1 MMIPTFVLRDILY
14 LLYTYGSIFIIFL
27 IIWQV
32 SWNYHGL
39 RFEYKRSCC
48 QRHQKIR
55 QRARNAASKARRLYQ
70 EESEKPRELISVMKS
85 QHWLPQQES
94 VRQLLCADSSCP
106 TCNAAA
112 LEIQQLLEDENN
124 QICPALSGPPQVPQ
138 VELFSMSTVCLGQN
152 LELCS
157 QHPGEIAL
165 ASVPPTL
172 AQLTEHFMQS
182 TNAISLQEYWADHV
196 QQRQRFQLEDAPMG
210 PQTITSL
217 TVEEPVVP
225 VNEQEMGNLHSVQGN
240 QDQQPVDSQQISFI
254 YVEPE
259 ITNLTNPEAFHMV
272 PQVHFPFLSPE
283 VLRLLEVHMKKWMHF
298 QRWGLPRRVEDS
310 LRQFMPHTP
319 MYCVSNNNPQVYVH
333 GFDHSA
339 HQTWCSYMVGEP
351 TQAFWVS
358 EWPDMDLEQRH
369 HQERLNAMGLSI
381 PSPSSEVLNGFY
393 SLPARQAKDS
403 RNDLHQEDRQL
414 FCGLPSLH
422 SESLAATFLTS
433 EGLSKSKNMFKPPLK
448 ESLLFKELYFHPLL
462 PKTPPEINSPFA
474 TPSPN
479 SVSPAEHQQAHI
491 SVPFL
496 TPAECETLE
505 WHLLQRQFQPQW
517 GLPAVTQR
525 SRHAHSSV
533 RSEPCDKAQAPKPM
547 NMSWP
552 GKPVSVLTRKLHF
565 FPEHTRRLLEF
576 HFQKQLIHLRWGL
589 PEKIQQSFQLLLSSA
604 DQKTL
609 SRSSPTLPNMSV
621 PQPTGKGDGDPFS
634 PLLAQVSI
642 PMPHLFSQ
650 AKAKLQNHIDS
661 KCGQIH
667 QGNVPCRV
675 YSSWEGIVPGVL
687 AVAPFP
693 CTPQGQPLALQAASD
708 PDLHD
713 ELMPRMPTALHQQ
726 KQASPDTGTEHPKL
740 HQTLSQGAIEKL
752 EMTLRHKYLA
762 FLSGLP
768 ALYSVALSGA
778 MAPAITSCSVAAVME
793 PGPVETPKEPLTQKI
808 SLEDPS
814 GRLGPCSQ
822 NGKTWADSAEDFQ
835 PEVQVKGRTQSVPLE
850 SQTRPGVP
858 YSFKTRTSNKLNFH
872 LRKKA
877 LEIKLGLSIRAVEA
891 RKLTKARPEN
901 KFSQASLSSLNNRG
915 STVLQQPLILPDS
928 SPAPDSQQAHL
939 RDHLAPQP
947 KAVQHNPQSS
957 RPKSASPASTN
968 WPSKISQPV
977 GDMTEAQVLCVQV
990 EASVNHPSLEESW
1003 SPEPQNPGKG
1013 SAQIPILAEKREDV
1027 GKPQES
1033 VDLGEGDAGHGL
1045 SLTSAE
1051 RHSDDADEDQKPEEM
1066 LLETE
1071 LQGSSQQTHRCHLVD
1086 PQQSS
1091 SQDHPECQL
1100 PEPHTEV
1107 PGGKEPEHDMQDH
1120 QSKLNV
1126 LLKPA
1131 KIPENFHPAVARIS
1145 QGQPTQHKGQILKGQ
1160 VFQRQVMPAHSSKR
1174 PSLPESG
1181 LINKMKS
1188 FLFFL
1193 GTLHN
1198 QHKNTMT
1205 KGREHGNSIF
1215 YTPGKVAKTKKEY
1228 MEKSLVQAK
1237 SPMEKTKRD
1246 TLMRHP
1252 KSQSFPIQRRV
1263 GPDSDVFHAPRNK
1276 LPLRSQLRGSA
1287 SVPGHLHH
1295 CPRVACSSQ

>member
-1 MMIPTFVLRDILY
+1 MMIPPFAPWNIGYSLC
-14 LLYTYGSIFIIFL
+14 TYGSIFIIIL
-27 IIWQV
+27 LIWQV
-32 SWNYHGL
+32 KRSYHGL
-39 RFEYKRSCC
+39 RFEPQRSCHRC
-48 QRHQKIR
+48 HRKVR
-55 QRARNAASKARRLYQ
+55 QKARDAGSRAGRCSQ
-70 EESEKPRELISVMKS
+70 KETEKRWDLLSIMKS
-85 QHWLPQQES
+85 QQWLPQQES
-94 VRQLLCADSSCP
+94 VRQLLCADPSCQ

-112 LEIQQLLEDENN
+112 LEIQQLLEDKTN
-124 QICPALSGPPQVPQ
+124 QISSTLSEPLQGSSCLQVT
-138 VELFSMSTVCLGQN
+138 SMSTVSSKQDLKPHPQHSRDLSLTSAIAALSQVEQN
-152 LELCS
+152 LT
-157 QHPGEIAL
+157 QA
-165 ASVPPTL
+165 V
-172 AQLTEHFMQS
+172 AQTTS
-182 TNAISLQEYWADHV
+182 AISVQEYFADHLHLE
-196 QQRQRFQLEDAPMG
+196 QEFQLAKMPVVQESRAP
-210 PQTITSL
+210 PKL
-217 TVEEPVVP
+217 EEPVVP
-225 VNEQEMGNLHSVQGN
+225 ENEEEMVQNKPTLTQGDQSHHHLKCQVSLPSLNLQFLDNLTHPMNLHIDTVL
-240 QDQQPVDSQQISFI
+240 PAH
-254 YVEPE
+254 
-259 ITNLTNPEAFHMV
+259 L
-272 PQVHFPFLSPE
+272 PFFRPK
-283 VLRLLEVHMKKWMHF
+283 VLRLLEVHVKKRNHY

-310 LRQFMPHTP
+310 LRYLMPEPILFSKIGKNLQLSSILNSTSKVTCDKIGIIAQHTW
-319 MYCVSNNNPQVYVH
+319 
-333 GFDHSA
+333 D
-339 HQTWCSYMVGEP
+339 SYIEP
-351 TQAFWVS
+351 IQSIWVS
-358 EWPDMDLEQRH
+358 EWSLIKPEH
-369 HQERLNAMGLSI
+369 KHQYQQVQNNETLAL
-381 PSPSSEVLNGFY
+381 PSPTVEVLGDLC
-393 SLPARQAKDS
+393 LPLEGQANDS
-403 RNDLHQEDRQL
+403 GNELHQEDRQL

-422 SESLAATFLTS
+422 SESLAATFLS
-433 EGLSKSKNMFKPPLK
+433 CEGLSKSKNMFKPPLK
-448 ESLLFKELYFHPLL
+448 ESLLFKGLCFHPLL
-462 PKTPPEINSPFA
+462 PKTSPEISSLFS

-479 SVSPAEHQQAHI
+479 CVSPAECQQAHI
-491 SVPFL
+491 SVPSL

-533 RSEPCDKAQAPKPM
+533 RSEPCDRAQAPEPV

-589 PEKIQQSFQLLLSSA
+589 PEMIQQSFQLLLSSA

-609 SRSSPTLPNMSV
+609 SRSSPTLPNMSA

-650 AKAKLQNHIDS
+650 AKAKLQSHIDS

-675 YSSWEGIVPGVL
+675 YSSWEGTVPGVL

-713 ELMPRMPTALHQQ
+713 KVMPRMPTALHQQ

-778 MAPAITSCSVAAVME
+778 MAPAITSCSVAAAMV

-915 STVLQQPLILPDS
+915 STVLQQPPILPDS

-1027 GKPQES
+1027 GKPQ
-1033 VDLGEGDAGHGL
+1033 VPGDLGEGDAGLGL
-1045 SLTSAE
+1045 SLISAE
-1051 RHSDDADEDQKPEEM
+1051 RHADDADDADEDQKPEEM

-1071 LQGSSQQTHRCHLVD
+1071 PQGSSQQTHSCHLVD
-1086 PQQSS
+1086 PQQCS

-1107 PGGKEPEHDMQDH
+1107 PGGKEPEHDMQNH

-1160 VFQRQVMPAHSSKR
+1160 VFQRQVMPAHSPKR
-1174 PSLPESG
+1174 PSLSESS

-1188 FLFFL
+1188 SLPCISAM
-1193 GTLHN
+1193 
-1198 QHKNTMT
+1198 KKD
-1205 KGREHGNSIF
+1205 KGRMDPIF
-1215 YTPGKVAKTKKEY
+1215 PTPGNMAKTKKENV
-1228 MEKSLVQAK
+1228 EKSLVLAK
-1237 SPMEKTKRD
+1237 SPMEKTK
-1246 TLMRHP
+1246 TKTQMRHP
-1252 KSQSFPIQRRV
+1252 KSQS
-1263 GPDSDVFHAPRNK
+1263 
-1276 LPLRSQLRGSA
+1276 LPTERPPPPLSQALS
-1287 SVPGHLHH
+1287 
-1295 CPRVACSSQ
+1295 